1 MAVLDEKL
9 LYNAMMSFE
18 YGNSSRRKVVSG
30 NDAASL
36 NAAARQVWPLDGRGM
51 PAFGFSLAHL
61 AGYATV
67 ETTLGERAYT
77 LRLTAMQATVL
88 LAFDGCKRR
97 TGLELAVW
105 CLRESQMP
113 TTFLHAVLTS
123 LQAASLLI
131 RRPSGSVQAPILATD
146 TFEVNEA
153 FTHHSATVDLT
164 QRGEWFVSQVL
175 HAAQLHLLRGVH
187 AAPPESAI
195 MRGDVSA
202 SDSIASI
209 IHALP
214 LEAIE
219 TARELNSVETCR
231 AEMVQLIRAQRSE
244 LSVPPRL
251 VDDFRALLAGRFP
264 VIVKFLTGRVVRLE
278 CDVAGSVMSIK
289 DKLYAQEGIPPD
301 QLRLIFAGRNLSDD
315 EAIYG
320 LQVYGKA
327 FILVHGVLRA
337 RTPQ

>member
-51 PAFGFSLAHL
+51 PAFFSVAHL

-67 ETTLGERAYT
+67 ETTLGEHAYT

-289 DKLYAQEGIPPD
+289 DKLYAQKGIPPD

-320 LQVYGKA
+320 LQVFGKA
-327 FILVHGVLRA
+327 FILMHGVLRA

>member
-36 NAAARQVWPLDGRGM
+36 NAAAHQVWPLDGRGM

-97 TGLELAVW
+97 TGLELAVR
-105 CLRESQMP
+105 CLRVLQMP

-320 LQVYGKA
+320 LQVFGKA
-327 FILVHGVLRA
+327 FILMHGVLRA